1 MEVKMDKKKEQQP
14 LLRLLELSGEKK
26 PMLYRSAVLA
36 VIAVLGG
43 MVPYWAAGKIIIALL
58 QGLNGIEHYVQWLG
72 IAAAGCIVRSCF
84 YAAALSVSHRAT
96 FDILKD
102 VRKKILCKLPLMP
115 LGTVI
120 DHSSGELKQII
131 VDQVETMERPL
142 AHLLPEMTS
151 NLLGPLCIF
160 IYLCVLDWRMALIAL
175 VSIPVGMLF
184 LGFVMKT
191 YSVQYAG
198 FVKTNSEM
206 NAAIIE
212 YIGGIE
218 VIKTFNQGAASYAK
232 FSDRVFANA
241 AYCYNWMKSC
251 QLPVSLSKVIAPTTF
266 ITVLPLGW
274 LLYVNGSLSAATF
287 IMSIILSAGIAGP
300 LLEAINFVDTL
311 AKVGTTA
318 SRIDL
323 ILRGEEQIHKTEPVT
338 LGAMNIQLKNISF
351 GYHDDCEIVHDVNM
365 EIKEHSLN
373 AFVGPSGS
381 GKSTLAK
388 LIAGYWDTPKGSI
401 TIGGYEIR
409 DIPLSQL
416 YDSVAFVSQD
426 NFLFNESIL
435 ENIRIGNVHASDE
448 EVIEAAKRA
457 GCHEAIL
464 KLEKGY
470 DTIAGSGGT
479 HISGGERQRIA
490 IARAF
495 LKNAPVIILDEP
507 TVSLDPI
514 TERQL
519 LDTLFEVLHDKT
531 IIWVTHHLAG
541 INHVDEVRFL
551 EAGQFDM
558 QGTPANLYATEP
570 RFKQLYDLDR
580 GHKMTNK
587 KPARRPY

>member
-191 YSVQYAG
+191 YSAQYAG

-323 ILRGEEQIHKTEPVT
+323 ILCGEEQIHKTEPVT

-365 EIKEHSLN
+365 EIKEHSFN

-490 IARAF
+490 IARAL
-495 LKNAPVIILDEP
+495 LKNAPVIILDEATAYIDP
-507 TVSLDPI
+507 ENEAALQKSLS
-514 TERQL
+514 QL
-519 LDTLFEVLHDKT
+519 TQDKT
-531 IIWVTHHLAG
+531 VIVIAHRLSTVTEADSIFLIDGGTVAAHGTHEELLQKNAVYQSMWYAHL
-541 INHVDEVRFL
+541 
-551 EAGQFDM
+551 
-558 QGTPANLYATEP
+558 GTKE
-570 RFKQLYDLDR
+570 
-580 GHKMTNK
+580 
-587 KPARRPY
+587 

>member
-1 MEVKMDKKKEQQP
+1 MDKKKEQP

-26 PMLYRSAVLA
+26 PMLYSSVFLA

-43 MVPYWAAGKIIIALL
+43 MVPYWAAGKIIIKLL
-58 QGLNGIEHYVQWLG
+58 QGISGIEHYALLLG
-72 IAAAGCIVRSCF
+72 IAAAGCIIRSSF

-96 FDILKD
+96 FSILKD
-102 VRKKILCKLPLMP
+102 VRGKILCKLPRMP

-120 DHSSGELKQII
+120 DRSSGELKQII

-175 VSIPVGMLF
+175 VSIPAGMLF

-191 YSVQYAG
+191 YAAQYAG
-198 FVKTNSEM
+198 FVKTNSKM
-206 NAAIIE
+206 NSAIVE

-274 LLYVNGSLSAATF
+274 LLYTNGSLPIETF

-300 LLEAINFVDTL
+300 LLEAINFADTL

-323 ILRGEEQIHKTEPVT
+323 ILRGEEQIHKTEPVKF
-338 LGAMNIQLKNISF
+338 GAMNIQLKNVSF
-351 GYHDDCEIVHDVNM
+351 GYHDDCEIIHDVTM

-373 AFVGPSGS
+373 AFVGASGS
-381 GKSTLAK
+381 GKSTIAK
-388 LIAGYWDTPKGSI
+388 LIAGYWDIPKGSI
-401 TIGGYEIR
+401 TVGAHEIR
-409 DIPLSQL
+409 DIPLTQL

-426 NFLFNESIL
+426 NFLFNDTVL

-470 DTIAGSGGT
+470 DTLAGSGGT

-490 IARAF
+490 IARAL
-495 LKNAPVIILDEP
+495 LKNAPVIILDEATAYIDP
-507 TVSLDPI
+507 ENEASLQKSLSQLTQDKTVIVIAHRLSTI
-514 TERQL
+514 TESDSIFLIEDGTVAAQGRHEEL
-519 LDTLFEVLHDKT
+519 LQNNAAYQSMWHA
-531 IIWVTHHLAG
+531 HLGAK
-541 INHVDEVRFL
+541 E
-551 EAGQFDM
+551 
-558 QGTPANLYATEP
+558 
-570 RFKQLYDLDR
+570 
-580 GHKMTNK
+580 
-587 KPARRPY
+587 